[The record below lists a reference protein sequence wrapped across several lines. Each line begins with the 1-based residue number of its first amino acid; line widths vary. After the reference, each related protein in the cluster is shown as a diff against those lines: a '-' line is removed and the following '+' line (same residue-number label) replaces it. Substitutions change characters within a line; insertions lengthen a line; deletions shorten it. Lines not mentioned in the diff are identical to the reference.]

1 MSNSA
6 HPSRSTQHFPCLST
20 LKHQTSK
27 SYLSVLHQDPE
38 GHMLQAACYLDFF
51 GFFRAA
57 EFTTPSW
64 EEIDQG
70 ILIIVADVAIVSHA
84 HPSILQVHIK

>member
-1 MSNSA
+1 
-6 HPSRSTQHFPCLST
+6 
-20 LKHQTSK
+20 
-27 SYLSVLHQDPE
+27 
-38 GHMLQAACYLDFF
+38 MLQAACYLDFF

-84 HPSILQVHIK
+84 HPSNLQVHIK